1 MGHGEPPFRVGTLS
15 APHRDGRL
23 SRVNNLRGNYS

>member
-1 MGHGEPPFRVGTLS
+1 MSHGEPPSRVGTLS

-23 SRVNNLRGNYS
+23 SGVNDLRGNYI